1 MFKIIIAAASVL
13 GLIFGSTATA
23 ATVWESQP
31 GDPLYAMK
39 DWSWQVQNRI
49 QPQST
54 DEDALNLQTRDQ
66 TRQQDQL
73 QICDP
78 VMNPDCELIQDQ
90 TREQTREQTRDQ
102 DRIHQAET
110 EQLHLQPSHG
120 NGSGD
125 GTCNDCTPQS
135 DPGPNGNGHKP

>member
-73 QICDP
+73 LICDP
-78 VMNPDCELIQDQ
+78 VLNPDCEPIQDQ
-90 TREQTREQTRDQ
+90 TCEQTRDQ

-125 GTCNDCTPQS
+125 GTYDEHAPQS
-135 DPGPNGNGHKP
+135 DPPNGNGHKP

>member
-1 MFKIIIAAASVL
+1 MFKFIFAAASVL
-13 GLIFGSTATA
+13 GLVFGGAATA
-23 ATVWESQP
+23 GAVRESKP
-31 GDPLYAMK
+31 RDPLYAMK

-54 DEDALNLQTRDQ
+54 DEDTLELQVRDQ
-66 TRQQDQL
+66 TRQQDRL
-73 QICDP
+73 QACDP
-78 VMNPDCELIQDQ
+78 IFDSTCEPIQDQ
-90 TREQTREQTRDQ
+90 TRDQTRDQ
-102 DRIHQAET
+102 DRIHQADT
-110 EQLHLQPSHG
+110 EPLHLQPNHG